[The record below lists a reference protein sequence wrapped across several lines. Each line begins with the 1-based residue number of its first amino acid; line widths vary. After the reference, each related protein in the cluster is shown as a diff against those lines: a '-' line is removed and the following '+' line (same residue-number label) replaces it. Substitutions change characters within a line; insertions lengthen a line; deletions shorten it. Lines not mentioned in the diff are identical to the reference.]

1 MFSWVRIESNDASQL
16 AATIINN
23 RISKDHPQNKVNKN
37 DLPQLNKS
45 ISVFPPKWKQNTKD
59 EILKNQNQFI
69 PKQDLHPQDLH
80 PIYVC
85 IY

>member
-1 MFSWVRIESNDASQL
+1 MESNDASQL

-45 ISVFPPKWKQNTKD
+45 ISVFPLKWKQNTKD
-59 EILKNQNQFI
+59 EIPKNQNQFI
-69 PKQDLHPQDLH
+69 PKQDLPQDLH

-85 IY
+85 IYWV

>member
-1 MFSWVRIESNDASQL
+1 MFSWVRMESNDASQL

-45 ISVFPPKWKQNTKD
+45 ISVFPLKWKQNTKD
-59 EILKNQNQFI
+59 EIPKNQNQFI
-69 PKQDLHPQDLH
+69 PKQDLPQDLH

>member
-1 MFSWVRIESNDASQL
+1 MESNDASQL

-69 PKQDLHPQDLH
+69 PKQDLPQDLH

-85 IY
+85 IYWV

>member
-1 MFSWVRIESNDASQL
+1 MESNDASQL

-45 ISVFPPKWKQNTKD
+45 ISVFPLKWKQNTKD
-59 EILKNQNQFI
+59 EIPKNQNQFI
-69 PKQDLHPQDLH
+69 PKQDLPQDLH